1 MIDQTLDGYIYVNLY
16 LRKEGD
22 RLTSY
27 LLMFAEGIL
36 TFVSPCILPMIP
48 VYLIYLAG
56 AGSNNDT
63 AAPKPG
69 KTRLLTNALGFVL
82 GFTIV
87 FVLLGATATAL
98 GQFLESNRAILQK
111 ISGIIIVIFGL
122 NYIGLI
128 KISFLNTEKRLPFK
142 INSMNFLTSVLFGF
156 IFSFSWTP
164 CLSSFL
170 GPALLLAGNSETIA
184 EGIFLLLIYSIG
196 LGIPF
201 ILSAIIFDK
210 ARSAF
215 SLLQR
220 HGNVIRIVSGI
231 LLIITGVLVFTDL
244 MKYLI

>member
-1 MIDQTLDGYIYVNLY
+1 
-16 LRKEGD
+16 
-22 RLTSY
+22 
-27 LLMFAEGIL
+27 
-36 TFVSPCILPMIP
+36 MIP

-56 AGSNNDT
+56 ADNDNDT
-63 AAPKPG
+63 SAPKPG
-69 KTRLLTNALGFVL
+69 KTRLLMTNALGFVL

-98 GQFLESNRAILQK
+98 GQFLENNRAILQK

-128 KISFLNTEKRLPFK
+128 KIGFLNTEKRLSFK
-142 INSMNFLTSVLFGF
+142 INRMRFLTSVLFGF

-170 GPALLLAGNSETIA
+170 GPALLMAGNSETIT
-184 EGIFLLLIYSIG
+184 GGLLLLLVYSIG

-201 ILSAIIFDK
+201 ILSAVIFDRAK
-210 ARSAF
+210 QAFDLLKRYGSA
-215 SLLQR
+215 
-220 HGNVIRIVSGI
+220 IRIISGI
-231 LLIITGVLVFTDL
+231 LLIITGILIFADL

>member
-1 MIDQTLDGYIYVNLY
+1 MNLS

-22 RLTSY
+22 QLGSY
-27 LLMFAEGIL
+27 LMMFAEGIL

-56 AGSNNDT
+56 AGNEND
-63 AAPKPG
+63 AAIAPKSG
-69 KTRLLTNALGFVL
+69 KTRLLTNALGFVI

-87 FVLLGATATAL
+87 FILLGATATAL

-128 KISFLNTEKRLPFK
+128 KIGFLNAEKRLPFK
-142 INSMNFLTSVLFGF
+142 FNQMKFFTSILFGF

-170 GPALLLAGNSETIA
+170 GPALLLAGSSETITG
-184 EGIFLLLIYSIG
+184 GILLLLVYSIG
-196 LGIPF
+196 LGVPF
-201 ILSAIIFDK
+201 ILSAIVFDK
-210 ARSAF
+210 AKQAF
-215 SLLQR
+215 DLLKR
-220 HGNVIRIVSGI
+220 YGSVIRIVSGI
-231 LLIITGVLVFTDL
+231 LLIISGILVFADL